1 MKIISY
7 ICITN
12 ESLTLIKYKWQI
24 KKYLVQKQ
32 KITILIQSVTP
43 KVEKN
48 LNMTK
53 LSHMIIQRLY

>member
-32 KITILIQSVTP
+32 KITILIQS
-43 KVEKN
+43 
-48 LNMTK
+48 
-53 LSHMIIQRLY
+53 